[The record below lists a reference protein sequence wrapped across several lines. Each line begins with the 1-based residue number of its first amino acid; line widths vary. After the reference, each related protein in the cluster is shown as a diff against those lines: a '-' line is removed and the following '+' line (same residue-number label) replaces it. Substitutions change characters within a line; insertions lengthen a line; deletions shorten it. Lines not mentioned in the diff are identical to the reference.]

1 MTVALDP
8 VESALAA
15 LESGHIVIMRCRCG
29 PSIQEAREASRRA
42 SARLERKSVFTRGQ
56 LSRSAAP
63 GMGIVAVQL
72 HFPVGVDIE
81 VQGGFGTATS
91 DTRDL
96 LHPTEGRSVAALP
109 LPDELSAIW
118 VRKEAVLKA
127 FGVGL
132 AIAPGGLLTGGRNE
146 SWRQVAHRGLGMA
159 WLRSLDAPAGFD
171 VAVATRAPQ
180 PPPLLWVDVD
190 L

>member
-8 VESALAA
+8 IESALAA
-15 LESGHIVIMRCRCG
+15 LETGHIVVLRCRCG

-42 SARLERKSVFTRGQ
+42 SARLERMSVFTRGQ

-72 HFPVGVDIE
+72 HFPVGVDVEI
-81 VQGGFGTATS
+81 QGGFTSAADSPDVLHSTESRTAITAT
-91 DTRDL
+91 
-96 LHPTEGRSVAALP
+96 PPE
-109 LPDELSAIW
+109 EISAIW

-132 AIAPGGLLTGGRNE
+132 AVAPGGLLTGGRNA
-146 SWRQVAHRGLGMA
+146 SWRQVAHRGLGTA
-159 WLRSLDAPAGFD
+159 WLRSLEAPAGFD
-171 VAVATRAPQ
+171 LAVATRAPK
-180 PPPLLWVDVD
+180 PPPLLCLDVD
-190 L
+190 G